1 MKPCRKL
8 NRADFD
14 TAPVWVWQG
23 DGDPA
28 DDHDE
33 TDESCVEATS
43 LREIPLH
50 EFNQFIVACTITL
63 ADAAEFPGFAEVT
76 VADGRAAVVPVVVFL
91 LDRQLRIPAVETNR
105 LLSRYTKTANH
116 PVAWRLAVPIEHE
129 TERRAGD
136 IKGGDMNNVVAVGLE
151 LLAALKSLRK

>member
-1 MKPCRKL
+1 MKLCRKL
-8 NRADFD
+8 TRADFD
-14 TAPVWVWQG
+14 TAPVWTWQE
-23 DGDPA
+23 DSDQA
-28 DDHDE
+28 VDE
-33 TDESCVEATS
+33 VDTDESRVEATS

-63 ADAAEFPGFAEVT
+63 ADGAEFPGFAEVT

-105 LLSRYTKTANH
+105 LLSRYTKKANH
-116 PVAWRLAVPIEHE
+116 PAAWRLAVPIAHE
-129 TERRAGD
+129 AGHRAGD
-136 IKGGDMNNVVAVGLE
+136 IKGADMSNVVAVGLE